1 MNSFEKLFLSTGDI
15 VKMGLA
21 KSHSTL
27 KNWRDRGEGPVYVRM
42 PNGRYVYPL
51 GEFLEWLC
59 QSLPLKTLP
68 SELLEGIL
76 EYARDLSVEGNREG
90 GVS

>member
-1 MNSFEKLFLSTGDI
+1 MSSFEKLFLSTGDI

-51 GEFLEWLC
+51 GEFLQWLIERYI
-59 QSLPLKTLP
+59 PKTTGLN
-68 SELLEGIL
+68 SDTLERIL
-76 EYARDLSVEGNREG
+76 ELAHDA
-90 GVS
+90 